1 MTETLAVEDFP
12 AWESQVSAAGAC
24 SHPIRLTGK
33 VQAVNL
39 ATGETAEVF
48 KTWTDVPYIDGK
60 GELDTWRDDQSP
72 CMSLAVTAAK
82 RCARRARP
90 STSGMPASW
99 CARAWL
105 VARASLSRW
114 PRIRACSLP

>member
-1 MTETLAVEDFP
+1 MTEALAVEDFP

-60 GELDTWRDDQSP
+60 GELDTWRDDQSASCGLREP
-72 CMSLAVTAAK
+72 P
-82 RCARRARP
+82 R
-90 STSGMPASW
+90 SGVPGVLGRLQA
-99 CARAWL
+99 
-105 VARASLSRW
+105 
-114 PRIRACSLP
+114 

>member
-39 ATGETAEVF
+39 VTGETAEVF

-60 GELDTWRDDQSP
+60 GELDTWRDDQSVACRLRQP
-72 CMSLAVTAAK
+72 PRSGVPGVLGGLQAGCPPAG
-82 RCARRARP
+82 ARGPGRWQGRP
-90 STSGMPASW
+90 
-99 CARAWL
+99 
-105 VARASLSRW
+105 
-114 PRIRACSLP
+114 